1 MINCLQFDGEKIWS
15 DAAGRYLPKD
25 YHAHAKCQKEKEK
38 CNGGDEKRCARCGFN
53 ATVHEERV
61 NALKRS
67 GKAPAAGTPGY
78 HMRVARMA
86 AGLTVQQ
93 LADKSGHSAG
103 TISGMENNTR
113 TPNLLTVIH
122 LADVLGLSIDDYI
135 GREVPKRK

>member
-1 MINCLQFDGEKIWS
+1 MRKSPEKW
-15 DAAGRYLPKD
+15 
-25 YHAHAKCQKEKEK
+25 
-38 CNGGDEKRCARCGFN
+38 
-53 ATVHEERV
+53 
-61 NALKRS
+61 
-67 GKAPAAGTPGY
+67 TPGY

-93 LADKSGHSAG
+93 LADKSGYTAS

-113 TPNLLTVIH
+113 SPMLLTVID